1 MLLNE
6 LFIPLPEG
14 IGDPNIFK
22 ALFVLG
28 APGSGKTT
36 ISRILTG
43 WAGLRN
49 VTPDQF
55 YEMFLKQR
63 GAQKFTVSP
72 DLDSDPEW
80 IRSRALA
87 TTRLE
92 KFLNGRLGLVID
104 ATGRYA
110 PSIERQ
116 INKLRSLGYDVA
128 VMYVK
133 TDTETAV
140 QRQQTRDRQMNPEI
154 VRQFHQDIQNNISQ
168 YADLV
173 GDNFV
178 VLNNSGDSAAAAINN
193 PQDFESAGR
202 RKLTADQWFRRW
214 LRTPVDNTEA
224 RSWRHSQTSH
234 SQTSHSL
241 SAAN

>member
-6 LFIPLPEG
+6 LFTTEG

-36 ISRILTG
+36 VSRILTN

-55 YEMFLKQR
+55 YEMFKKKQ
-63 GAQKFTVSP
+63 GAKQFSVAP
-72 DLDSDPEW
+72 DLESDSEW
-80 IRSRALA
+80 QRSRTLA
-87 TTRLE
+87 SSRLE
-92 KFLNGRLGLVID
+92 KLLNGRLGLVID

-116 INKLRSLGYDVA
+116 IHQLQSLGYDVA
-128 VMYVK
+128 ILYVK
-133 TDTETAV
+133 TDLETAV
-140 QRQQTRDRQMNPEI
+140 KRQQTRDRQIDPEV
-154 VRQFHQDIQNNISQ
+154 VRQFHQDVENNISR
-168 YADLV
+168 YSALV

-178 VLNNSGDSAAAAINN
+178 VLDNSGSSVQAAVNDPAHFQSTNSKKI
-193 PQDFESAGR
+193 
-202 RKLTADQWFRRW
+202 TADQWIRRW
-214 LRTPVDNTEA
+214 LRAPVANA
-224 RSWRHSQTSH
+224 AAQHWRKSQASV
-234 SQTSHSL
+234 
-241 SAAN
+241 

>member
-6 LFIPLPEG
+6 LFTTLPEG

-36 ISRILTG
+36 VSRLLTN

-55 YEMFLKQR
+55 YEMFKKRRGLKQFR
-63 GAQKFTVSP
+63 VAP
-72 DLDSDPEW
+72 DIESDPEW
-80 IRSRALA
+80 SHSRTLA

-110 PSIERQ
+110 PSIQRQ
-116 INKLRSLGYDVA
+116 VRDLRSLGYDVA
-128 VMYVK
+128 ILYVK
-133 TDTETAV
+133 TDVETAV
-140 QRQQTRDRQMNPEI
+140 KRQQTRDRQMNPNT
-154 VRQFHQDIQNNISQ
+154 VKQFHQDVENNISL
-168 YADLV
+168 YSELV
-173 GDNFV
+173 GDNFA
-178 VLNNSGDSAAAAINN
+178 VLDNSGNSAQAAINDPAN
-193 PQDFESAGR
+193 FQSAGP
-202 RKLTADQWFRRW
+202 RKFTADQWFRRW
-214 LRTPVDNTEA
+214 LRAPVNNA
-224 RSWRHSQTSH
+224 AVQSWKKSQ
-234 SQTSHSL
+234 SQPSV
-241 SAAN
+241 

>member
-43 WAGLRN
+43 WTGLRN

-92 KFLNGRLGLVID
+92 KLLNGRLGLVID

-140 QRQQTRDRQMNPEI
+140 QRQQTRDRQMDPAVVN
-154 VRQFHQDIQNNISQ
+154 QFHQDVQNNT
-168 YADLV
+168 DMV

-178 VLNNSGDSAAAAINN
+178 VLDNSGDSAAAAINN
-193 PQDFESAGR
+193 PQNFESAGG
-202 RKLTADQWFRRW
+202 RKLTADQWLRRW
-214 LRTPVDNTEA
+214 LRAPVQNIA
-224 RSWRHSQTSH
+224 ALSWRH